1 MALPSRLLLLATVAS
16 GLVPSLEPLLWLPL
30 GDSITLGCGSHE
42 KPRDTDYAHCAPTAA
57 GYRVPLAYA
66 LTQQGYSVSTMG
78 TQTNGPAAWV
88 LPQWLQHEGHPG
100 MSIVQVLDDGHLNKS
115 FAHASARGSSPGLI
129 TVHLGTNDCAVRIK
143 HSRHGPVERYSAVQV
158 AAHASA
164 LLAAIYERAPRARV
178 FMASVIHY
186 PRERSCVEGFNALL
200 PGVVASHAA
209 LGMQAVYVP
218 LAESEQLCATN
229 STEGGLRA
237 TGLCLG
243 DQTHPTAAGYLRIAA
258 VFSLA
263 IAEAFAVRKYEA

>member
-1 MALPSRLLLLATVAS
+1 MALASRLLLLAAVAR

-42 KPRDTDYAHCAPTAA
+42 KPRDTDYAHCSPTAA

-88 LPQWLQHEGHPG
+88 SPQWLQHEGHPG
-100 MSIVQVLDDGHLNKS
+100 MSMVQLLGDGHLNRS
-115 FAHASARGSSPGLI
+115 FAHASARGALPGLI
-129 TVHLGTNDCAVRIK
+129 TVHMGTNDCAVRIK
-143 HSRHGPVERYSAVQV
+143 HSRHGPVERYSSAQV

-164 LLAAIYERAPRARV
+164 LLAALYARAPAARV

-200 PGVVASHAA
+200 PGVAA
-209 LGMQAVYVP
+209 AHRARGMQVAYVP
-218 LAESEQLCATN
+218 LAESEQLCAAN
-229 STEGGLRA
+229 ATEDGPRVA
-237 TGLCLG
+237 GLCLG
-243 DQTHPTAAGYLRIAA
+243 DETHPTAAGYLRIAA

-263 IAEAFAVRKYEA
+263 IAEAFAVRKYGA